1 MKLGRSRGCMKLSIP
16 FFNSVLSAALCSV
29 LILIPSQGQAQTRLE
44 YQDRGNR
51 FEGIRPSPVS
61 GYDIELI
68 SSLIDYGEELSG
80 MPDELNLRFFA
91 NRADQISVTVRE
103 IDNQKFYWLDR
114 VRLRAASTLGDAN
127 TFGWDTRTVLQRISP
142 PLHVADLGVVVR
154 VGRPEP
160 SADEW
165 ISPAA
170 VFATTVPTKVGG
182 YLFTFR
188 PCCDANVSC
197 ALYADGVEKPLATQI
212 FRRTPGGR
220 PFTCRVDAT
229 SLAQGPYRLV
239 LVGYLTE
246 TNQRIRQIVQFVHR
260 PNLR

>member
-1 MKLGRSRGCMKLSIP
+1 MRRFVGC
-16 FFNSVLSAALCSV
+16 VLNAAV
-29 LILIPSQGQAQTRLE
+29 GYALILVPFQGQAQTGLE

-51 FEGIRPSPVS
+51 FEGIRPNPVS

-68 SSLIDYGEELSG
+68 SSLIDYGEELKG
-80 MPDELNLRFFA
+80 MPDALKLRFFA
-91 NRADQISVTVRE
+91 ERADEISVTVRE
-103 IDNQKFYWLDR
+103 IDNQRFYWLDR
-114 VRLRAASTLGDAN
+114 VRLETPWTPGRAN
-127 TFGWDTRTVLQRISP
+127 TFGWDTRIVLQRVSP
-142 PLHVADLGVVVR
+142 PLQVADLGVLVR

-160 SADEW
+160 SADERVL
-165 ISPAA
+165 PAA
-170 VFATTVPTKVGG
+170 VFATAAPTKVDG

-197 ALYADGVEKPLATQI
+197 TLYAEGAEKTLATQV

-220 PFTCRVDAT
+220 PFTCRVNAT
-229 SLAQGPYRLV
+229 ALAPGAYRLV

-246 TNQRIRQIVQFVHR
+246 TNQRIRQVVKFSHQ

>member
-1 MKLGRSRGCMKLSIP
+1 MILRRLRGRIKLSIP
-16 FFNSVLSAALCSV
+16 FVGCVLNAAVSYA
-29 LILIPSQGQAQTRLE
+29 LILLPFQGQSQTGLE

-51 FEGIRPSPVS
+51 FEGIRPNPVS

-80 MPDELNLRFFA
+80 MPDSLNLRFFA
-91 NRADQISVTVRE
+91 ERADEISVTVRE
-103 IDNQKFYWLDR
+103 IDNQRFYWLDR
-114 VRLRAASTLGDAN
+114 VRLETPWTPARAN
-127 TFGWDTRTVLQRISP
+127 TFGWDTRVVLQRISP
-142 PLHVADLGVVVR
+142 PLHVADLGVLVR

-160 SADEW
+160 SADERVL
-165 ISPAA
+165 PAA
-170 VFATTVPTKVGG
+170 IFAAAAPTKVDG

-197 ALYADGVEKPLATQI
+197 TLYAEGTEKTLATQV

-220 PFTCRVDAT
+220 PFTCRVNAT
-229 SLAQGPYRLV
+229 ALTQGAYRLV

-246 TNQRIRQIVQFVHR
+246 TNQRIRQVVKFNHH